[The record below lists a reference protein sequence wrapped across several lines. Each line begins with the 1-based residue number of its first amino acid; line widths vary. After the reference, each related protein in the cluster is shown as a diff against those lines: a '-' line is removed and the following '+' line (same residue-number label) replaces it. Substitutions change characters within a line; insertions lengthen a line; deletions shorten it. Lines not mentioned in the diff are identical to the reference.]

1 MKRNITS
8 KLIMTA
14 LAVFSLGVS
23 AQAGIV
29 TVVNATNS
37 ASGSLRQ
44 SILTANAG
52 DTIQFNSALNGSTI
66 LLTSGE
72 LVINKSLTIMGN
84 GTANTIISGNNLGRV
99 MNISN
104 AGTVNIIG
112 VKMVN
117 GITLL
122 SGGAMTISSSTVNI
136 ASSEISGN
144 NAGVNGGA
152 INNSGTLNISS
163 TLIAN
168 NNANGTAASTG
179 GGAIYNDGT
188 LSIDDNSTLTSNTA
202 SGVSGSGGALF
213 SAAGTVN
220 ITNSTLSSN
229 AANRA
234 GGAIEMI
241 NGSLTVTGSVITN
254 NDVNGG
260 AGTPNPGN
268 GGAFHISGSSAA
280 AIFDSTRVMA
290 NSAASEG
297 GGLWNQAGSSL
308 GVRNQTLVHG
318 NTALGTSADNGGGG
332 IFNNG
337 GTLIVTGS
345 TINSNMATGASGSG
359 GGVFSTD
366 GTVSI
371 SSSVI
376 DSNSANRAGGA
387 IEIIDGTLT
396 VTNTAMAYN
405 DVNGSAG
412 TANPGNGGALHVT
425 GMSSTMVTIDSCMVM
440 FNEAA
445 SEGGGLWG
453 QSGSTLTVTNGTMVR
468 ANIAAGAGADNGGG
482 GIFNNGGTL
491 NISNTTINANLATGT
506 SGSGGAVLSTN
517 GSVKVEN
524 SILDSNAANRA
535 GGAIEVIDG
544 TFDITATVMMYN
556 DVNGTAG
563 TANPGNGG
571 ALHVTGMSGTLVTI
585 NGGTVSNNS
594 AAREGGGLWGQ
605 SGSTLTVSNR
615 TTIDGNIAAG
625 AATDDGGGGVFNNGG
640 TLNISTAT
648 ISNNSATGAAGTGGG
663 ILNISGGM
671 MAIETSTISGN
682 TSNAGAGIHNDGSMT
697 ITNSTITNNTAAI
710 DGGGYAQM
718 NSSNTVTIT
727 SSIVAGNTTTSGSG
741 IDIYSSMG
749 TTTSGGY
756 NLIGQ
761 DDAGH
766 FSAMS
771 TDMEGS
777 ATAAIDA
784 KLNVLAD
791 NGGGVETHSL
801 QPSSPAINKG
811 NPSDN
816 SNDQRDS
823 TVYSTGRDIGAFES
837 RLFPESVGNV
847 AIENLTSVTPNPTAN
862 GIINIEIPAQL
873 TVTAVKVIDM
883 SSGRL
888 VFEQPMTSSSKVNLS
903 SQPAGTYI
911 VQIEAVE
918 GVEAHKLVIM
928 K

>member
-8 KLIMTA
+8 KLMMTA

-23 AQAGIV
+23 VQAGVV
-29 TVVNATNS
+29 TVLNTTNNAT
-37 ASGSLRQ
+37 GSLRQ
-44 SILTANAG
+44 AILTANAG
-52 DTIQFNSALNGSTI
+52 DTIKFNALTNGSTT
-66 LLTSGE
+66 LLTTGE
-72 LVINKSLTIMGN
+72 LVINKSLVIMGN
-84 GTANTIISGNNLGRV
+84 GTTNTIISGNNASRV
-99 MNISN
+99 FNISN
-104 AGTVNIIG
+104 AGTVSIIG
-112 VKMVN
+112 VKMIN
-117 GITLL
+117 GATLL
-122 SGGAMTISSSTVNI
+122 SGGAVTVSSSSVDI
-136 ASSEISGN
+136 ISSEISGCS
-144 NAGVNGGA
+144 ATVNGGA
-152 INNSGTLNISS
+152 IDNSGTLKVANS
-163 TLIAN
+163 TIAN
-168 NNANGTAASTG
+168 NTASGTAASNG
-179 GGAIYNDGT
+179 GGAVYNTGSLT
-188 LSIDDNSTLTSNTA
+188 IDDNSTLTDNEA
-202 SGVSGSGGALF
+202 SGVSGSGGAVF
-213 SAAGTVN
+213 SSSGTVIIN
-220 ITNSTLSSN
+220 NSTLSAN

-234 GGAIEMI
+234 GGAIEII
-241 NGSLTVTGSVITN
+241 NGSLTVTGATITG

-260 AGTPNPGN
+260 AGNPNPGN
-268 GGAFHISGSSAA
+268 GGALHISGSSAT
-280 AIFDSTRVMA
+280 AIFDSTRITA

-297 GGLWNQAGSSL
+297 GGLWNQAGSAL
-308 GVRNQTLVHG
+308 TVRNQSLVHG
-318 NTALGTSADNGGGG
+318 NTASGAGADNGGGG

-337 GTLIVTGS
+337 GTLTVTFS
-345 TINSNMATGASGSG
+345 TINKNTANGTSGSG
-359 GGVFSTD
+359 GGIFSTD
-366 GTVSI
+366 GTITINNST
-371 SSSVI
+371 I

-387 IEIIDGTLT
+387 IEIIDGSINAYGN
-396 VTNTAMAYN
+396 VMAHN
-405 DVNGSAG
+405 DVNGTAG
-412 TANPGNGGALHVT
+412 SANPGNGGALHIT
-425 GMSSTMVTIDSCMVM
+425 GMSNTSVLFDSCMVM

-445 SEGGGLWG
+445 SEGGGLWN
-453 QSGSTLTVTNGTMVR
+453 QAGSTLTVRNSSKVNG
-468 ANIAAGAGADNGGG
+468 NIAAGASADNGGG

-491 NISNTTINANLATGT
+491 TLANATVNSNRATGT
-506 SGSGGAVLSTN
+506 SGSGGALLSTD
-517 GSVKVEN
+517 GTVKIDN
-524 SILDSNAANRA
+524 SMLDSNAANRA

-544 TFDITATVMMYN
+544 SLEVSNTTMIFN

-571 ALHVTGMSGTLVTI
+571 ALHVTGMSGTTVTI
-585 NGGTVSNNS
+585 NGGTISNNS

-605 SGSTLTVSNR
+605 SGSTLTVQNR

-648 ISNNSATGAAGTGGG
+648 ISNNNATGTAGTGGG
-663 ILNISGGM
+663 ILNVSSGTM
-671 MAIETSTISGN
+671 TVTTSTISGN
-682 TSNAGAGIHNDGSMT
+682 MSNAGGGIHNDGSMT
-697 ITNSTITNNTAAI
+697 ITNSTIANNTAAT

-727 SSIVAGNTTTSGSG
+727 SSIIAGNTATSGSG
-741 IDIYSSMG
+741 VDVYSSMG

-766 FSAMS
+766 FTEMS

-847 AIENLTSVTPNPTAN
+847 AIENLTSVTPNPSTN

-888 VFEQPMTSSSKVNLS
+888 VFEQPMTSSNKVNLS